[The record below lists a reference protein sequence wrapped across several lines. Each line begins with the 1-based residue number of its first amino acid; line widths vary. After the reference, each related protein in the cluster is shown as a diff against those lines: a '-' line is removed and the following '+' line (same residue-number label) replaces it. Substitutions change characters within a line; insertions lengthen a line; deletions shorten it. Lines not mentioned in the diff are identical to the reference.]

1 MRDRRH
7 LAQDGLIV
15 VVATIDASSGMLLS
29 GPDIV
34 SRGFVYVRE
43 NEELME
49 EVRKIALH
57 SIEQC
62 FSSGATDWNHIK
74 SSVKDDLGKFLF
86 NRTKRRPMI
95 LPVIMNV

>member
-1 MRDRRH
+1 
-7 LAQDGLIV
+7 
-15 VVATIDASSGMLLS
+15 
-29 GPDIV
+29 
-34 SRGFVYVRE
+34 
-43 NEELME
+43 ME

-62 FSSGATDWNHIK
+62 FSAGATYWKHIK